1 MKFRTLP
8 IVAVL
13 FIAAAMVVQF
23 AISFS
28 NEKEHVREVVEYKM
42 QVAQK
47 DFFYV
52 LMGFHNSADAMRKYV
67 LVHPNDECELLEAT
81 RVHDARPRLRHRLHA
96 RGVPPELDILF

>member
-23 AISFS
+23 TISFS
-28 NEKEHVREVVEYKM
+28 NEKEHD
-42 QVAQK
+42 

-52 LMGFHNSADAMRKYV
+52 LMGFHNAADAMRKYV

-96 RGVPPELDILF
+96 RGVPPELDTVLIV